1 MISFPTQF
9 NEINHRIKSINPEK
23 YRYTRNYIDGAVTYL
38 SPYISRGVI
47 STKTVYNHLIE
58 ENYPFATIEKYVQE
72 LAWRDYWQQVWVHKK
87 DAINTDLK
95 SQQQKV
101 ENHEIPRAILTKSTS
116 INSIDK
122 AINVLENTGYMHN
135 HMRMYVASVICN
147 IGKSHWLTPARWMYY
162 HLLDGDWASNALS
175 WQWVAGTNASRKYYV
190 NQRNINK
197 FFKSKQQNSYLDY
210 DYDVLIN
217 HPCPS
222 ELIDTTPLSLKTI
235 LPTTSTINII
245 PDQPILIYNYYNLD
259 PNWRVEGNYNRILL
273 LEHEFFERYPVA
285 PKNLEFIKL
294 LGSNIKN
301 LQVYVGSFESLMKT
315 NPNHKIIFKEHPLNN
330 HYKGTQ
336 DSRDWMFEVEGYF
349 PSFFAFWKK
358 CKKQL

>member
-122 AINVLENTGYMHN
+122 AINVLEDTGYMHN

-235 LPTTSTINII
+235 LQIG
-245 PDQPILIYNYYNLD
+245 
-259 PNWRVEGNYNRILL
+259 RAHV
-273 LEHEFFERYPVA
+273 
-285 PKNLEFIKL
+285 
-294 LGSNIKN
+294 
-301 LQVYVGSFESLMKT
+301 
-315 NPNHKIIFKEHPLNN
+315 
-330 HYKGTQ
+330 
-336 DSRDWMFEVEGYF
+336 
-349 PSFFAFWKK
+349 
-358 CKKQL
+358 